1 MSGENPSSMGA
12 IPPILL
18 VGCGRMGSAMLAGWR
33 EQGLALSVA
42 VDPAPTA
49 GPLGGPDL
57 TVVADPAAIPNGFA
71 PAAVVL
77 AVKPQ
82 NAVAT
87 LPAYARFAPNTVFL
101 SIMAGRTLAGISS
114 SIGASAAIVRA
125 MPNTPAAVRQG
136 VTVACP
142 GPGVCAQQKA
152 LCDRLLQAIG
162 KVAWVEDEA
171 LLDPVTAVSGS
182 GPAYVFLLAELME
195 QAAIEQ
201 GIPPDLARLLARQ
214 TVAGSGALLAASPD
228 DASTLRIAVTSP
240 GGTTAAALSVLM
252 NPDAWPTAMSQ
263 AIAAATRRSRELAG

>member
-1 MSGENPSSMGA
+1 M

-33 EQGLALSVA
+33 ERGLAPSVA

-49 GPLGGPDL
+49 GSLAGPDL
-57 TVVADPAAIPNGFA
+57 TVVPSANLIPAGFA
-71 PAAVVL
+71 PQAVVL

-82 NAVAT
+82 SAAEA
-87 LPAYARFAPNTVFL
+87 LPPHARHAGGAVFL
-101 SIMAGRTLAGISS
+101 SIMAGRTIGGIRGLLGAG
-114 SIGASAAIVRA
+114 AAIVRA

-142 GPGVCAQQKA
+142 GAGVTEAQRT
-152 LCDRLLQAIG
+152 LCNILLEAIG
-162 KVAWVEDEA
+162 AVAWVEDEG

-201 GIPPDLARLLARQ
+201 GIPAELARLLARR
-214 TVAGSGALLAASPD
+214 TVSGSGALLAASTE
-228 DASTLRIAVTSP
+228 DAAALRKAVTSP
-240 GGTTAAALSVLM
+240 GGTTERALQVLM
-252 NPDAWPTAMSQ
+252 APAAWPEAMRR
-263 AIAAATRRSRELAG
+263 AIAAATERSRELAG